1 MQEGGSPTP
10 DLALEAAYRCLCRL
24 GLHRTSMS
32 DIVQESGL
40 SRPTIYK
47 YLGSTKQAFRRLIE
61 IRLETALASAATAA
75 EAVATPELKV
85 LAILG
90 AKLDLAI
97 TLWADAPFRAFEL
110 LSTAGTETPELL
122 AGYMDGLRELLIAA
136 LQPAVSDGARE
147 VADVLLTF
155 TRGLEDELTD
165 PDVTRAELA
174 AGVRYITRGAIGAAA
189 A

>member
-1 MQEGGSPTP
+1 MEVAEPTTSQV
-10 DLALEAAYRCLCRL
+10 ALQAAYRCFCRL
-24 GLHRTSMS
+24 GLGRTSMS
-32 DIVQESGL
+32 DIVEESGL

-47 YLGSTKQAFRRLIE
+47 YLGSTRQAFRNLIE
-61 IRLETALASAATAA
+61 ARLEAALANAATAA
-75 EAVATPELKV
+75 EAVSSAELKV
-85 LAILG
+85 LGILG

-110 LSTAGTETPELL
+110 LSTAGAETPELV
-122 AGYMDGLRELLIAA
+122 ANYMDGLQGLLISA
-136 LQPAVSDGARE
+136 LQPAMPDGARE

-174 AGVRYITRGAIGAAA
+174 AGVRYITRGAVGAAA

>member
-1 MQEGGSPTP
+1 MQGAASTTP
-10 DLALEAAYRCLCRL
+10 DLALEAAYRCFCRL
-24 GLHRTSMS
+24 GLGRTSMS
-32 DIVQESGL
+32 DIVEESGL

-61 IRLETALASAATAA
+61 IRLQTALANAAAA
-75 EAVATPELKV
+75 AAAAATPESKV
-85 LAILG
+85 LEILT
-90 AKLDLAI
+90 AKLELAI
-97 TLWADAPFRAFEL
+97 VLWADAPFRAFEL
-110 LSTAGTETPELL
+110 LSTAGTETPELV
-122 AGYMDGLRELLIAA
+122 AGYVDRLREMLIAA
-136 LQPAVSDGARE
+136 LQPAVPGGARE

-155 TRGLEDELTD
+155 TRGLEDELTN